1 MSLPSPTVFAI
12 IPVFNRL
19 RFTLTCVDCL
29 RAQTYPSVRVIVAD
43 GGSTDGTVDIL
54 RREHPDVVVLE
65 EGRTLWW
72 TGAMRLGIAWVLA
85 HSRHPDDM
93 VLMMNND
100 TLVGPSYVDTLA
112 RVSRETG
119 AAVGALIVDSRDPT
133 RILDAGEFIDWR
145 EYAFP
150 VKTVIEPGETRCD
163 RVDVLPGRGSLV
175 PLRMIRAAGNVDDRR
190 FPHYVADYEFFSRL
204 RRHGFKLVVTYE
216 AKLAAHVEETGLV
229 PARHYLTAAQ
239 MWRLLFSRRSMSNV
253 IDHWRFIGQCAPVDL
268 RASTRRRLVWAS
280 FGLVAFQTKLRYLVL
295 PVRYLFVAIKF
306 GVRASYYVDERDCR
320 ACRLDAAALVREGI
334 LRPWLRDG
342 WYVFA
347 VRRSEWWTSR
357 KELRGL
363 WIRAWNPLRKPWKWL
378 AAHRYRA
385 AVAKAAAERGSLAS

>member
-1 MSLPSPTVFAI
+1 MSLPRPTVFAI

-43 GGSTDGTVDIL
+43 GGSTDGTVDVL

-72 TGAMRLGIAWVLA
+72 TGAMRLGIDWVLA

-163 RVDVLPGRGSLV
+163 RVDVLPGRE
-175 PLRMIRAAGNVDDRR
+175 AW
-190 FPHYVADYEFFSRL
+190 SR
-204 RRHGFKLVVTYE
+204 
-216 AKLAAHVEETGLV
+216 
-229 PARHYLTAAQ
+229 
-239 MWRLLFSRRSMSNV
+239 
-253 IDHWRFIGQCAPVDL
+253 
-268 RASTRRRLVWAS
+268 
-280 FGLVAFQTKLRYLVL
+280 
-295 PVRYLFVAIKF
+295 
-306 GVRASYYVDERDCR
+306 
-320 ACRLDAAALVREGI
+320 
-334 LRPWLRDG
+334 
-342 WYVFA
+342 
-347 VRRSEWWTSR
+347 
-357 KELRGL
+357 
-363 WIRAWNPLRKPWKWL
+363 
-378 AAHRYRA
+378 
-385 AVAKAAAERGSLAS
+385 